1 MHSRHRIDTPL
12 MMSTIKSFN
21 TVQITPQHIRCSV
34 KNLPLHSWIETMQ
47 RRCVQF
53 CSLLTS
59 WTITIYKYNDL
70 QAQWVISMEHM
81 KEKGLVE
88 HKVEV
93 PAHTLILAQLYP
105 TSRKRTLL
113 QACEREYWNLIVQIR
128 QSAPLFLWYNVEPI
142 MHWPQNHMETNIM
155 STQCSDLCYLLVYS
169 C

>member
-1 MHSRHRIDTPL
+1 
-12 MMSTIKSFN
+12 MSTIKSFN

-47 RRCVQF
+47 RRCIQF
-53 CSLLTS
+53 CSLRAEQSLFTS
-59 WTITIYKYNDL
+59 IMT
-70 QAQWVISMEHM
+70 SMEHM

-93 PAHTLILAQLYP
+93 PTHTLILTQPYP

-128 QSAPLFLWYNVEPI
+128 QSAPLFLWYTVMHHKTTWRQTLWSHNVVTCVI
-142 MHWPQNHMETNIM
+142 YWYIH
-155 STQCSDLCYLLVYS
+155 VS
-169 C
+169 CL